1 MGDASLFL
9 QKFLRHGTAIASI
22 APSSR
27 WLSRATVRP
36 INWEFARVVVELGA
50 GTGPITQVI
59 AEKAHADCRVVV
71 LERDSDFFKI
81 LRTRYAHLPNFEVIH
96 GDVRHLRDI
105 LTGLGIDQVD
115 QVVSGLPTPSLSTET
130 RHDLFEALRSVLGPE
145 GGYHQITELPWV
157 YLPFY
162 RKHFEHVRFV
172 FEPRN
177 IPPAGVYHC
186 RVVKPTTETVVPPSS
201 GSPERSA
208 LFTRGL
214 EP

>member
-9 QKFLRHGTAIASI
+9 RKFLRHGIAIASV

-36 INWEFARVVVELGA
+36 INWELSRVVVELGA
-50 GTGPITQVI
+50 GTGPITRVI
-59 AEKAHADCRVVV
+59 AENAPESCRVVV
-71 LERDSDFFKI
+71 LERDADFFRI
-81 LRTRYAHLPNFEVIH
+81 LKARYAHLPNFDVVH
-96 GDVRHLRDI
+96 GDVRHLRSV
-105 LTGLGIDQVD
+105 LANLGIDQVD
-115 QVVSGLPTPSLSTET
+115 HVVSGLPTPSLPGET
-130 RHDLFEALRSVLGPE
+130 RLLLFDALQSVLGPE
-145 GGYHQITELPWV
+145 GGFHQITEIPWI

-172 FEPRN
+172 LEPRN

-186 RVVKPTTETVVPPSS
+186 RVVKPLA
-201 GSPERSA
+201 GSAIAPTAAAPERSA
-208 LFTRGL
+208 LFTRGI